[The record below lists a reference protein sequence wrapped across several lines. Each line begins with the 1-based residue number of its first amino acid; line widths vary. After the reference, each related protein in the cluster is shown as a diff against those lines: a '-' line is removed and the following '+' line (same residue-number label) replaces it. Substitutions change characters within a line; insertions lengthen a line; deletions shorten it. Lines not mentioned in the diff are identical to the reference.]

1 MPQGYRSAPESV
13 LGRARPTVSD
23 DRFIVE
29 ICGGSRADIFLA
41 CADGE
46 TSIWPLVK
54 RFDESRVC
62 VVGEVPR
69 SERGADRGA
78 AIASVCGATVA
89 VLPSA
94 ESSAALIAPITAH
107 VDRALES
114 GQPVLLIHPDD
125 SEAQVRDATDNVI
138 EQAAAQATA
147 RPYAF
152 FIGRLERDFS
162 HARLAIRA
170 AVEREAGIACLWSDS
185 DHQTN
190 IASVRESTRL
200 LIKNAA
206 FVIADLTLGVE
217 NPDGENPS
225 RAHEIGMSIAYER
238 PLMLSSQ
245 EPRRYPYF
253 SIGDMQ
259 MTFWETEAHLYE
271 SVRNWIRARRGALA
285 RAVFNHHLQERF
297 PAYRPVIAAPEFVY
311 DPALRYVGP
320 WTPVSDAE
328 RIGR

>member
-1 MPQGYRSAPESV
+1 M
-13 LGRARPTVSD
+13 SD
-23 DRFIVE
+23 DRFAVE
-29 ICGGSRADIFLA
+29 ISGRSCGDIFLV
-41 CADGE
+41 CADGD

-54 RFDESRVC
+54 QFDQSGVC

-69 SERGADRGA
+69 SGTDRGA
-78 AIASVCGATVA
+78 AIASTCGGTVA
-89 VLPSA
+89 VLPS
-94 ESSAALIAPITAH
+94 T
-107 VDRALES
+107 ES
-114 GQPVLLIHPDD
+114 GGEAIARINTHVNRARETGQPALVIHPGTN
-125 SEAQVRDATDNVI
+125 ETQVRGAIENII
-138 EQAAAQATA
+138 EQSSKWATA

-162 HARLAIRA
+162 HARAAIRA
-170 AVEREAGIACLWSDS
+170 AVEREAGISCLWSDS

-200 LIKNAA
+200 LIKNAV

-271 SVRNWIRARRGALA
+271 SVRHWIRARRAALA
-285 RAVFNHHLQERF
+285 RAVFNHHLPERF
-297 PAYRPVIAAPEFVY
+297 PGYRAAIGPPDFVY

>member
-1 MPQGYRSAPESV
+1 
-13 LGRARPTVSD
+13 VSD
-23 DRFIVE
+23 DRFTVE
-29 ICGGSRADIFLA
+29 IGGRSRVDIFLT
-41 CADGE
+41 CTEGD

-54 RFDESRVC
+54 QFDQAGVC
-62 VVGEVPR
+62 VVGEVPG
-69 SERGADRGA
+69 SESTPERGA
-78 AIASVCGATVA
+78 AIASACGGTVA
-89 VLPSA
+89 VLPSVDSGV
-94 ESSAALIAPITAH
+94 EGIARITAH
-107 VDRALES
+107 VDRARDT
-114 GQPVLLIHPDD
+114 GQPALVIHPGDN
-125 SEAQVRDATDNVI
+125 EAQVRGAIENVL
-138 EQAAAQATA
+138 EQAAGQAIA

-162 HARLAIRA
+162 HARAAIRA

-190 IASVRESTRL
+190 VASVRESTRL

-253 SIGDMQ
+253 SIADMQ

-271 SVRNWIRARRGALA
+271 SVRHWIRARRGALA
-285 RAVFNHHLQERF
+285 RAVFNHHLAERF
-297 PAYRPVIAAPEFVY
+297 SGYQPLIAAPDFTF
-311 DPALRYVGP
+311 DPAVRYVGP
-320 WTPVSDAE
+320 WTPVSDGE
-328 RIGR
+328 RIER

>member
-1 MPQGYRSAPESV
+1 
-13 LGRARPTVSD
+13 VSD
-23 DRFIVE
+23 DRFTVE
-29 ICGGSRADIFLA
+29 IGGRSRVDIFLA
-41 CADGE
+41 CADGD

-54 RFDESRVC
+54 QFDQSGVC
-62 VVGEVPR
+62 VVGELPGLG
-69 SERGADRGA
+69 SAPDRGA
-78 AIASVCGATVA
+78 AIASACGGTVA
-89 VLPSA
+89 VLPSNDA
-94 ESSAALIAPITAH
+94 SGDTLARITAH
-107 VDRALES
+107 VDRARET
-114 GQPVLLIHPDD
+114 GQPALVIHPDD
-125 SEAQVRDATDNVI
+125 NEEQIRGLIENVI
-138 EQAAAQATA
+138 DQSTSPAVA

-152 FIGRLERDFS
+152 FIGRLERDFF
-162 HARLAIRA
+162 HARAAIRA
-170 AVEREAGIACLWSDS
+170 AVECEAGIACLWSDS

-190 IASVRESTRL
+190 VASVRESTRL

-206 FVIADLTLGVE
+206 LVIADLTLGVE

-271 SVRNWIRARRGALA
+271 SVRHWIRARRGVLA
-285 RAVFNHHLQERF
+285 RAVFNHHLPERF
-297 PAYRPVIAAPEFVY
+297 PGYQALIAAPAFTY

-320 WTPVSDAE
+320 WTSVSDGE
-328 RIGR
+328 RVGR

>member
-1 MPQGYRSAPESV
+1 
-13 LGRARPTVSD
+13 VSD
-23 DRFIVE
+23 DHFSVE
-29 ICGGSRADIFLA
+29 IGGRSRADIFLV
-41 CADGE
+41 CADGD
-46 TSIWPLVK
+46 TSIWPLV
-54 RFDESRVC
+54 RQFDQAGVC
-62 VVGEVPR
+62 VVGDVPG
-69 SERGADRGA
+69 SGSA
-78 AIASVCGATVA
+78 ANRAVTIASACDGTVA
-89 VLPSA
+89 VLSST
-94 ESSAALIAPITAH
+94 ESSAEELAQIRAH
-107 VDRALES
+107 VDRARET
-114 GQPVLLIHPDD
+114 GQPSLVVHPDD
-125 SEAQVRDATDNVI
+125 DEARVRVGIENVI
-138 EQAAAQATA
+138 EQAAGRSAAA

-162 HARLAIRA
+162 HARAAIRA

-190 IASVRESTRL
+190 VVSVRESTRL

-217 NPDGENPS
+217 NPHGENPS

-271 SVRNWIRARRGALA
+271 SVRHWIRARRGGLA
-285 RAVFNHHLQERF
+285 RTVFNHHLPERF
-297 PAYRPVIAAPEFVY
+297 PGYQAVIGAPNFNY

-320 WTPVSDAE
+320 WTPVPDAE

>member
-1 MPQGYRSAPESV
+1 M
-13 LGRARPTVSD
+13 SD
-23 DRFIVE
+23 DRFTVE
-29 ICGGSRADIFLA
+29 FAGASRVDIFLA

-46 TSIWPLVK
+46 PSIWPLVK
-54 RFDESRVC
+54 RFDQSAVC
-62 VVGEVPR
+62 VVGEVPH
-69 SERGADRGA
+69 SEDGADRGA
-78 AIASVCGATVA
+78 AIAAACGGTVA
-89 VLPSA
+89 VLPSS
-94 ESSAALIAPITAH
+94 ESRPEVISRITAL
-107 VDRALES
+107 VNRALEA
-114 GQPVLLIHPDD
+114 GQPALVVDPDKSD
-125 SEAQVRDATDNVI
+125 AQARGAIENVI
-138 EQAAAQATA
+138 EQAARRAAA

-162 HARLAIRA
+162 HARAAIRA

-185 DHQTN
+185 DHQTSV
-190 IASVRESTRL
+190 ASVRESTRL

-271 SVRNWIRARRGALA
+271 SVRHWIRARRGALA
-285 RAVFNHHLQERF
+285 RTVFNHHLPERF
-297 PAYRPVIAAPEFVY
+297 PGYEAVIGVPDFAY
-311 DPALRYVGP
+311 DPIVRYVGP